1 MPSAARAIDTL
12 VIAHPSP
19 HIVERSPGP
28 STPIGSLAH
37 DASHCVYVGGDGKNE
52 DRMVI
57 GAASTQ
63 QRIIAKR
70 KQTTR
75 CISPEKK
82 IRNGTKKFS

>member
-1 MPSAARAIDTL
+1 
-12 VIAHPSP
+12 
-19 HIVERSPGP
+19 
-28 STPIGSLAH
+28 
-37 DASHCVYVGGDGKNE
+37 VYVGGDGKNE